1 MSAISAKL
9 EKRLCVRASVYFK
22 SVWINSVHKS
32 NQLIFLLNV
41 IIYFDRLC
49 INSILYI
56 SRANEPHTHH
66 TRSREQVSLH
76 VNAKNNKLIYS
87 KLIDQV
93 CNKFFFFF
101 SLKCKY
107 SHSCVLRV
115 FTRLRCAFLSQK
127 ETKLNQKIVANYM
140 IFDNDNDQKTHC
152 LHYLNWDCVLKQKCS
167 WFWLCNCQKW
177 EIWTC
182 IRIDT
187 MSVFVEENEM
197 FISSGHFLAWIAP
210 NSNNNNSNSTTTN
223 SNNYV
228 GGALLAFIRLF
239 AFLPWIV
246 LCCECAIH
254 SE

>member
-93 CNKFFFFF
+93 CNKLFFFF

-115 FTRLRCAFLSQK
+115 FTRLLCAFLSQK
-127 ETKLNQKIVANYM
+127 KRNWIRKSLPFTWFLITTMIKRHTVSAISIGIAFWNRNAHGFGCVIVKSEKYEHA
-140 IFDNDNDQKTHC
+140 FE
-152 LHYLNWDCVLKQKCS
+152 L
-167 WFWLCNCQKW
+167 
-177 EIWTC
+177 
-182 IRIDT
+182 IRW
-187 MSVFVEENEM
+187 VF
-197 FISSGHFLAWIAP
+197 S
-210 NSNNNNSNSTTTN
+210 
-223 SNNYV
+223 
-228 GGALLAFIRLF
+228 
-239 AFLPWIV
+239 
-246 LCCECAIH
+246 
-254 SE
+254 